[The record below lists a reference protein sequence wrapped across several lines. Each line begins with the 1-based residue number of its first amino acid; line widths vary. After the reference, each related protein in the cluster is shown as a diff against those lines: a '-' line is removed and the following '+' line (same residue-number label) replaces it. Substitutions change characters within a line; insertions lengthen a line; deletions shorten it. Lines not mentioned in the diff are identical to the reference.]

1 MKTTI
6 NVKNSEEDEELKQ
19 FFTDEELE
27 NVAKE
32 LEYMEN
38 HLDEYKS
45 YDNVNE
51 LFNELDSD

>member
-1 MKTTI
+1 MI
-6 NVKNSEEDEELKQ
+6 DDELKQ
-19 FFTDEELE
+19 YFNDKEL
-27 NVAKE
+27 NSASKE